1 MVVYDLTCSK
11 GHVFEAWFRSSEAFD
26 EEKRKRRL
34 VCGVCGDKKVK
45 RGLQAPNSAPAR
57 EASPTEQKKAAAAM
71 YQMLVKMRDHVEKN
85 AEHVGEKLA
94 EEARKIHYGEKEARN
109 IYGEATDEQAEE
121 LQEEGIEFGRLPWV
135 PRPDA

>member
-45 RGLQAPNSAPAR
+45 KGLQAPNIAPAR
-57 EASPTEQKKAAAAM
+57 EASPTEQKKA
-71 YQMLVKMRDHVEKN
+71 
-85 AEHVGEKLA
+85 
-94 EEARKIHYGEKEARN
+94 EEARKRL
-109 IYGEATDEQAEE
+109 QA
-121 LQEEGIEFGRLPWV
+121 QPPGGTTPA
-135 PRPDA
+135 PAQKK